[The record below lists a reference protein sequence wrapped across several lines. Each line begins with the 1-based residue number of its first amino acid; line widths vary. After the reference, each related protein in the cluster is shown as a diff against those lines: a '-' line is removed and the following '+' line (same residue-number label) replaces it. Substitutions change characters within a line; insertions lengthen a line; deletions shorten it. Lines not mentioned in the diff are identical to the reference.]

1 MGSCLLTLLRMRK
14 FAIVLLTTAIAF
26 KTVSAE
32 EDVPDNSGREDR
44 VLSVFNVVTFPNA
57 ACGASNG
64 YNGTCYTSSECTAK
78 GGTASGTCASSFG
91 VCCVFTISCGG
102 SSSAN
107 NSYAII
113 SSYSTS
119 SDSDPCTYT
128 FCKTNSDVCKLRI
141 DFDTMVLSGPSTIS
155 STAVYTDGTRVGD
168 CGTDSLTVSN
178 PGGPK
183 PPTICG
189 YNTGQHMYVPA
200 SDGCN
205 QVNIDIDTGS
215 TSTTR
220 KWQIKVTQYECN
232 NMMSPEQDCLQY
244 HTASTGTI
252 ASYNFDTTASGS
264 VATTQYHLSN
274 QYYDICI
281 RRARGYCSLCFSPEI
296 TSTTATNAASY
307 GIGASSLGTAQTAAS
322 GSHCSGITTAAAIVG
337 SQVGNGDYLEII
349 RLQDGTG
356 SATAAGATA
365 TISRICG
372 VLWDAT
378 VASDQTTH
386 ATACTY
392 ATPFKVGVHFDNDEA
407 IAAPAV
413 GAASPLADIDHCEN
427 CPTTIVGNS
436 GRGYQ
441 GFYLAYWQNTC

>member
-1 MGSCLLTLLRMRK
+1 MREIISLLLFSIL
-14 FAIVLLTTAIAF
+14 VLDS
-26 KTVSAE
+26 VSGQE
-32 EDVPDNSGREDR
+32 EIPSVRDGKA
-44 VLSVFNVVTFPNA
+44 LSVFNVVTFPNS

-91 VCCVFTISCGG
+91 VCCVFSISCGG

-119 SDSDPCTYT
+119 SDDDPCTYT

-141 DFDTMVLSGPSTIS
+141 DFDTMVLTSPNTMT
-155 STAVYTDGTRVGD
+155 STAVYTDSTRVGD

-178 PGGPK
+178 PGGPI

-189 YNTGQHMYVPA
+189 YNTGQHMFVPA
-200 SDGCN
+200 SDSCN
-205 QVNIDIDTGS
+205 QINIDIDTGS

-220 KWQIKVTQYECN
+220 KWQIKVTQYECG
-232 NMMSPEQDCLQY
+232 NMMAPEQDCLQY
-244 HTASTGTI
+244 LTASTGTI
-252 ASYNFDTTASGS
+252 ASFAFDTTASS
-264 VATTQYHLSN
+264 TIAATQYHLSN

-281 RRARGYCSLCFSPEI
+281 RRARGYCSLCFTPEV
-296 TSTTATNAASY
+296 TSTTTTNVASFGISAGSVAA
-307 GIGASSLGTAQTAAS
+307 IQTAAS
-322 GSHCSGITTAAAIVG
+322 GTWCSGITTISSTAGSNVG
-337 SQVGNGDYLEII
+337 YGDYLEIV

-356 SATAAGATA
+356 SSTATGATA

-372 VLWDAT
+372 AIFDAT

-392 ATPFKVGVHFDNDEA
+392 ATPFKVGVHFDNDDTIGA
-407 IAAPAV
+407 PGDIAANQND
-413 GAASPLADIDHCEN
+413 LEN
-427 CPTTIVGNS
+427 PPVDANQGK
-436 GRGYQ
+436 GYQ